1 LIRTSGPFLRL
12 SNCQSGSTA
21 VEFALIAMAMLVLIL
36 GTIELGRGLHLYNR
50 ISFAMDRAARLGI
63 TYPNAT
69 DQQLTDEILA
79 EFPISGSAAGLESL
93 SDLRPSIE
101 ITSIDTPNG
110 LDYRI
115 LSARMLFKPLVPNL
129 LDNRFTLSVSRR
141 VPKII

>member
-1 LIRTSGPFLRL
+1 MTRTSGPFLRL

-21 VEFALIAMAMLVLIL
+21 VEFALIAMAMLVLSL
-36 GTIELGRGLHLYNR
+36 GTIEFGRGLYLYNR

-69 DQQLTDEILA
+69 DQQLADEVLA
-79 EFPISGSAAGLESL
+79 EFPISGIDSSPDTLG
-93 SDLRPSIE
+93 DLRPSIE
-101 ITSIDTPNG
+101 ITLIDTPNG
-110 LDYRI
+110 LDYRV

-141 VPKII
+141 IPKII

>member
-1 LIRTSGPFLRL
+1 
-12 SNCQSGSTA
+12 
-21 VEFALIAMAMLVLIL
+21 
-36 GTIELGRGLHLYNR
+36 
-50 ISFAMDRAARLGI
+50 MDRAARLGI

-79 EFPISGSAAGLESL
+79 EFPISGTAAGPESL

-101 ITSIDTPNG
+101 ITLIDTPNG

-115 LSARMLFKPLVPNL
+115 LSARMLFKPLVPNF

-141 VPKII
+141 IPKII

>member
-1 LIRTSGPFLRL
+1 MIRTPGPFLRL

-50 ISFAMDRAARLGI
+50 ISFAMDRAARVGI

-79 EFPISGSAAGLESL
+79 EFPISGTAAGPESL

-101 ITSIDTPNG
+101 ITLIDTPNG